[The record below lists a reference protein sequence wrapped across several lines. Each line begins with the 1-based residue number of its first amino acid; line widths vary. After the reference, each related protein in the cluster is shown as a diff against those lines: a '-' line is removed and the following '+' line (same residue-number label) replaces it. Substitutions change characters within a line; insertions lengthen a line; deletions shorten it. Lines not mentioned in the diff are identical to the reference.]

1 VEPGVSGW
9 RWKEGGPLDLMGGG
23 DHHVSLL
30 LSGQWAKRLAGPA
43 RSLEPIIIFL
53 FFSFS

>member
-43 RSLEPIIIFL
+43 RSLEPIIIF
-53 FFSFS
+53 